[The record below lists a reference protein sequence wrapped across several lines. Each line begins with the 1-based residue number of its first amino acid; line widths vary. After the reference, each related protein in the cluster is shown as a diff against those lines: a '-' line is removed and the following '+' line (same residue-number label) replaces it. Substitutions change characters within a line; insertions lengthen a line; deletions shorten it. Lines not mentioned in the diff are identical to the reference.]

1 MGRKKQWIPTKI
13 ILKLGGIKGLNIM
26 IDIVWELL
34 FAEKMAKMVSCM
46 RAGATDDVLK
56 NGILA
61 LAILLFGKVISV
73 ILSVFNKN
81 VRIRETGKL
90 KIEWL
95 RKVFDRPLHQLREIG
110 SGGLK
115 ERLTDDIDN
124 VIDYYV
130 SLIPEVLCSIVGICC
145 LAVYMWHYS
154 AMYTGVVLFMSLF
167 QIIPPLATGKI
178 FGKAYEDN
186 AGNEE
191 EETEFYVE
199 CTDAFLTLKVNNAE
213 KWALERLEKIQ
224 KRCYQSGK
232 KTILFNSIEMSLAS
246 FVTYL
251 IKYVMYLIT
260 AVFVATGH
268 ITIETGT
275 IGLALLPTIFSYTD
289 TVFKALIDREVKV
302 KAIKRITAWEGASSC
317 KQEYRLDGGIK
328 FTDCYCEFGGNTTL
342 ELKNFSTRDTGIT
355 VIKGRNGA
363 GKTTALNVISG
374 LIKPIRG
381 CAYIGEIKSEEL
393 LGDVFP
399 KELAYICQDKINFN
413 ITPKELFEM
422 YEREIQ
428 EKALK
433 NAFEFGLSEEILNK
447 SLISRLSGGE
457 NKKVILS
464 IILACNARVL
474 LVDEPNNDLD
484 SHGVEV
490 LEKMIEERNG
500 LTVIIDHT
508 GRYERKANCLVCL

>member
-1 MGRKKQWIPTKI
+1 MRGKKQWIPTKV

-26 IDIVWELL
+26 IDIVWELF
-34 FAEKMAKMVSCM
+34 FADKMAKMVSCM
-46 RAGATDDVLK
+46 RAGMTDDVLL
-56 NGILA
+56 NGSMA
-61 LAILLFGKVISV
+61 LAILIFGKVISV
-73 ILSVFNKN
+73 ILSVLYQN

-90 KIEWL
+90 KIDWL
-95 RKVFDRPLHQLREIG
+95 RQVFDRPLHQFREIG

-115 ERLTDDIDN
+115 ERLTEDFDN

-145 LAVYMWHYS
+145 LAVYMGHYS
-154 AMYTGVVLFMSLF
+154 AMYIGVILFMSLF
-167 QIIPPLATGKI
+167 QIIPPLATGRF

-186 AGNEE
+186 ADNEE

-224 KRCYQSGK
+224 KKCYRSGK

-260 AVFVATGH
+260 AVFAATGH

-275 IGLALLPTIFSYTD
+275 MGLALLPAFFSYTD
-289 TVFKALIDREVKV
+289 TVFKALIDRELKV
-302 KAIKRITAWEGASSC
+302 KAIKRIMGWEGAPSC
-317 KQEYRLDGGIK
+317 KREYKLDGCIEL
-328 FTDCYCEFGGNTTL
+328 TDCYCEFGDNTTL
-342 ELKNFSTRDTGIT
+342 ALKGFCTPDTGIT

-363 GKTTALNVISG
+363 GKTTIMNVVSG
-374 LIKPIRG
+374 LIKPVKG
-381 CAYIGEIKSEEL
+381 CAYIGKTGSEEL
-393 LGDVFP
+393 SCDVFP
-399 KELAYICQDKINFN
+399 KELAYICQEKVNFS

-422 YEREIQ
+422 YEPEIQ
-428 EKALK
+428 VKALK
-433 NAFEFGLSEEILNK
+433 NALEFGLSEELLNK
-447 SLISRLSGGE
+447 SLISHLSGGE

-464 IILACNARVL
+464 IILACDARVL

-484 SHGVEV
+484 LRGVEI
-490 LEKMIEERNG
+490 LEKMIEERKG
-500 LTVIIDHT
+500 LTVMIDHT
-508 GRYERKANCLVCL
+508 GRYERKANYLICL